1 MKKYLLKILSFV
13 LTIGSFFVFAD
24 NVKAAHVIISFRYVP
39 NVYYVRTMNGRTD
52 SHQFI
57 NYKLDGKDAY
67 CIEPGVESNDWDY
80 YTYDLSHSPYSTEIN
95 MQMQLIGHYGYDYP
109 NHQTEKY
116 RMATQALIW
125 ELVKDNLTI
134 EFYTKVNGQGDH
146 IDITAEKNEI
156 MRLVNNHSLRPSFNG
171 NNYDTTYNQQLV
183 LEDTNNVL
191 SNFEVL
197 ENAGNTVSISGNKIY
212 ITPNSMNNTTIELK
226 RKYYDNE
233 TTIIYL
239 AENGKAQ
246 SLGRFRANDPLYT
259 TIKLNTTGGTVS
271 IEKKD
276 AETNS
281 NTPQGNAKLSGAKYG
296 VYDSNNTLLT
306 EITTNSQGKGTSELL
321 NKLGDFY
328 IKEITAPEGYQLD
341 TNSYSFTISGDNLNP
356 SIVVKDNVIK
366 GKIKAT
372 KFDADNDS
380 CRAQGKA
387 SLKGSKY
394 GIYNSSSI
402 LVETLTIGDDCTAT
416 SSNLPY
422 GNYTVKETTAGTGY
436 NLDNTVY
443 NANIRENGATTNI
456 TSKDKVIKGKV
467 KITKHDIENNSCRA
481 QGEAEL
487 NNAKYN
493 VYDENNNVVD
503 TITIGTDCSGA
514 SKELPYGNY
523 KVKEVNASV
532 GYELDTNIYDANITS
547 TNTINLTS
555 KEQVI
560 KGKIKITK
568 VDSENKSCTPQG
580 EALLKG
586 AKFEIKDK
594 NNIVVDTLTIGE
606 DCIAT
611 SKELPYGEYSITEK
625 ESSKGYYLNEG
636 ISRLFIKKSSNEIAI
651 ILDVEVQEDVIKNEF
666 IFNKFYGNQSTGFI
680 YSEKNAVFD
689 IINSNG
695 EIVGSVE
702 TDEEGVA
709 KISLP
714 YGTYQVKQV
723 KGLEEYKLMQPFEI
737 TVDENT
743 KLTQIKNIKN
753 GEITAKLKLLKKD
766 SETGNLIKIAGFKFK
781 IKNTRTGEYVCQTT
795 DKVVCEYETNAD
807 GILLTPLP
815 LFAGDYMIEE
825 VGTKPNYLI
834 SKNETSFSIRDNDNI
849 LYDEVYGSIV
859 KVDFENQVVKGKI
872 DVTKYGEKF
881 VINNGT
887 YKYEKELLDNVS
899 FKLYANED
907 IKLQDGT
914 VKYNKDQTVKDFTI
928 SNGKYSIDNIPL
940 GKYCLV
946 DTATNDKYVLDE
958 KVRCFELKYQDEN
971 TPIVEYKVE
980 IENYLKKSD
989 LEFTKTDFVN
999 GEPIPN
1005 TIIEI
1010 YTDKDE
1016 LIYSGK
1022 TDKDGKVK
1030 LTKLPIGK
1038 YYIKEKEAATGYLVN
1053 DEKMFF
1059 EIKDN
1064 GEVVKANMTNKKI
1077 TGSFELSKADLSTD
1091 EPLPNTLFEIYDEKD
1106 NLIISKRTDEEGKI
1120 IIKDLEYGK
1129 YYFLEKEAPEGYVLN
1144 DEKMFFEIKEDGKT
1158 IKSNVKNKKIV
1169 GSIEITKIDVSTSEP
1184 LPNTLLSIY
1193 NMNDELVFSDRT
1205 DENGKVFIENLEYGK
1220 YYIIESEAPE
1230 GYLINDEKMFFE
1242 IKDDGVIIKATIT
1255 DEKIIIEVPITEQDE
1270 SYRLIIIGTI
1280 LLIVGA
1286 GILVYA
1292 KVRRKEKK

>member
-125 ELVKDNLTI
+125 ELVKENLTI
-134 EFYTKVNGQGDH
+134 EFYTKVNGQGNH

-156 MRLVNNHSLRPSFNG
+156 MRLVNNHTLRPSFNG

-191 SNFEVL
+191 NNFEVL
-197 ENAGNTVSISGNKIY
+197 ENAGNTVSISGNKLY

-259 TIKLNTTGGTVS
+259 TIKLNTTGGTIS

-372 KFDADNDS
+372 KYDSDNNS
-380 CRAQGKA
+380 CTTQGKA
-387 SLKGSKY
+387 SLKGAKY
-394 GIYNSSSI
+394 GIYNSSNT

-422 GNYTVKETTAGTGY
+422 GNYTVKETNAGTGY
-436 NLDNTVY
+436 NLDSTVY

-467 KITKHDIENNSCRA
+467 KITKYDIENNSCRA

-487 NNAKYN
+487 KNAKYS

-503 TITIGTDCSGA
+503 TIIIGTDCSGI

-523 KVKEVNASV
+523 KVKEANASI
-532 GYELDTNIYDANITS
+532 GYELDTNTYDANITS

-606 DCIAT
+606 NCIAT
-611 SKELPYGEYSITEK
+611 SKDLPYGEYSIIEK

-636 ISRLFIKKSSNEIAI
+636 VSRLFIKKSSNEETIL
-651 ILDVEVQEDVIKNEF
+651 LDVEVQEDVIKNEF

-680 YSEKNAVFD
+680 YSEKDAVFD
-689 IINSNG
+689 IINLNG
-695 EIVGSVE
+695 KTVGTVK
-702 TDEEGVA
+702 TDEEGIA
-709 KISLP
+709 KINLP

-723 KGLEEYKLMQPFEI
+723 KGLKEYKLMQPFDI

-753 GEITAKLKLLKKD
+753 GEITAKLKV
-766 SETGNLIKIAGFKFK
+766 IKIDADTKEQINIKGFKFK
-781 IKNTRTGEYVCQTT
+781 IKNTDTDDFVCQTT
-795 DKVVCEYETNAD
+795 DKIICEYETNEE
-807 GILLTPLP
+807 GILITPLP
-815 LFAGDYMIEE
+815 LFGGNYELIEIE
-825 VGTKPNYLI
+825 SKPNYLLSDEKI
-834 SKNETSFSIRDNDNI
+834 KFKINDDTEFKEDLIFGNI
-849 LYDEVYGSIV
+849 VEIKYENKEVKGTVEVYKNGEVFNGNSISLNNV
-859 KVDFENQVVKGKI
+859 KFGLYKSDDTLIKEITTDINGYFKIEN
-872 DVTKYGEKF
+872 
-881 VINNGT
+881 
-887 YKYEKELLDNVS
+887 LS
-899 FKLYANED
+899 
-907 IKLQDGT
+907 
-914 VKYNKDQTVKDFTI
+914 
-928 SNGKYSIDNIPL
+928 L
-940 GKYCLV
+940 GKYYIKELECPSTYIL
-946 DTATNDKYVLDE
+946 DDKKYE
-958 KVRCFELKYQDEN
+958 FELAYQDDK
-971 TPIVEYKVE
+971 TPIIYKE
-980 IENYLKKSD
+980 FTINNYLKKGD
-989 LEFTKTDFVN
+989 LEFSKTDLATSE
-999 GEPIPN
+999 GIPN

-1010 YTDKDE
+1010 YNDNTNEIIFTKTTDKN
-1016 LIYSGK
+1016 
-1022 TDKDGKVK
+1022 GKVTIK
-1030 LTKLPIGK
+1030 NLPIGK
-1038 YYIKEKEAATGYLVN
+1038 YYIKEKEAATGYLISN
-1053 DEKMFF
+1053 EKVSF
-1059 EIKDN
+1059 EIKKN
-1064 GEVVKANMTNKKI
+1064 GEIVKAKMTNKKI
-1077 TGSFELSKADLSTD
+1077 TSTLEITKTDISTDEPLPNTLIEIYTSDDKLLFSEKTDEEGKIIIPDIPYGDYYFIEKEAPIGYVINDEKMQFKVREDGEIIKSTIQDRKIIGGIEITKIDVSTD
-1091 EPLPNTLFEIYDEKD
+1091 EPLPNTLFEIYNENDE
-1106 NLIISKRTDEEGKI
+1106 LLFSERTDELGKVYI
-1120 IIKDLEYGK
+1120 PELSYGT
-1129 YYFLEKEAPEGYVLN
+1129 YYILEKEAPDGYLLN
-1144 DEKMFFEIKEDGKT
+1144 DEKMYFEIKIDGE
-1158 IKSNVKNKKIV
+1158 IV
-1169 GSIEITKIDVSTSEP
+1169 
-1184 LPNTLLSIY
+1184 
-1193 NMNDELVFSDRT
+1193 
-1205 DENGKVFIENLEYGK
+1205 
-1220 YYIIESEAPE
+1220 
-1230 GYLINDEKMFFE
+1230 
-1242 IKDDGVIIKATIT
+1242 KATIT
-1255 DEKIIIEVPITEQDE
+1255 DEKIIIEVPKTDQNKD
-1270 SYRLIIIGTI
+1270 YKLILYASII
-1280 LLIVGA
+1280 LLLGIGIVLYG
-1286 GILVYA
+1286 
-1292 KVRRKEKK
+1292 KNKNKKKK